1 MQAAFDG
8 GFWWAVAQEDGVQLI
23 AQLAQGRCRVQI
35 TRRRGREHAVEN
47 LKHERENSVLLYH
60 GTELEVLLML
70 P

>member
-47 LKHERENSVLLYH
+47 LKHELW
-60 GTELEVLLML
+60 
-70 P
+70 